1 MKLLR
6 LPNVVLLLALF
17 AQVIAY
23 PFLAKWAYG
32 HTAIVLVDWAI
43 LVAALRAAR
52 ASGSEMLWGYALL
65 VAAIVLQALAALSDN
80 AAAHGASL
88 LTQAAFHGYVV
99 FCLLRYV
106 LRDDI
111 MTLDELFAAAS
122 MYALLAFAF
131 SYVYAFIEFVVPGA
145 FVINSANNADGVI
158 SWWELLYFSFTCITS
173 VGFGEITPV
182 SDHARSAVM
191 VEEMLGV
198 LYLAIL
204 ISRLISIG
212 RRARLG
218 GGGEKQ

>member
-17 AQVIAY
+17 AQVMAY
-23 PFLAKWAYG
+23 PFLAQWAYG
-32 HTAIVLVDWAI
+32 RAAIVLVDWAI

-65 VAAIVLQALAALSDN
+65 VLAILLQAVAAFSAN
-80 AAAHGASL
+80 GFVHGFSL
-88 LTQAAFHGYVV
+88 LTQAAFHAFVV
-99 FCLLRYV
+99 VCLLRYV

-131 SYVYAFIEFVVPGA
+131 SYVYAFIEFVAPGA
-145 FVINSANNADGVI
+145 FAINSSNNPDNVTT
-158 SWWELLYFSFTCITS
+158 WWELLYFSFTCLTS

-182 SDHARSAVM
+182 SDYARSVVM
-191 VEEMLGV
+191 VEQMLGV

-204 ISRLISIG
+204 ISRLLSIS

-218 GGGEKQ
+218 KGRDE

>member
-23 PFLAKWAYG
+23 PFLAQWAYG
-32 HTAIVLVDWAI
+32 RAAIVLVDWAI

-52 ASGSEMLWGYALL
+52 ASGSEMVWGYALL
-65 VAAIVLQALAALSDN
+65 VLAILLQALAAFSANGL
-80 AAAHGASL
+80 AHGLSL
-88 LTQAAFHGYVV
+88 LTQAAFHAFVV
-99 FCLLRYV
+99 VCLLRYV

-145 FVINSANNADGVI
+145 FAINSSNNPDNVTT
-158 SWWELLYFSFTCITS
+158 WWELLYFSFTCLTS

-182 SDHARSAVM
+182 SDYARSVVM
-191 VEEMLGV
+191 VEQMLGV

-204 ISRLISIG
+204 ISRLLSIS

-218 GGGEKQ
+218 RGRDE